1 MRDRPSDEHKA
12 ILERKLGRPLAPNEV
27 TDHADEDKR
36 NNAPANLAPMDR
48 GEHTRK
54 HNQQRGLSSLRRSL
68 RMVNEGR
75 KLY

>member
-1 MRDRPSDEHKA
+1 MRDRPSDVHKA
-12 ILERKLGRPLAPNEV
+12 ILEQKLGRPLAPTEV

-36 NNAPANLAPMDR
+36 NNAPSNLSAQDR

-54 HNQQRGLSSLRRSL
+54 HNQQRGLSKLRSAL
-68 RMVNEGR
+68 RMVNEDR